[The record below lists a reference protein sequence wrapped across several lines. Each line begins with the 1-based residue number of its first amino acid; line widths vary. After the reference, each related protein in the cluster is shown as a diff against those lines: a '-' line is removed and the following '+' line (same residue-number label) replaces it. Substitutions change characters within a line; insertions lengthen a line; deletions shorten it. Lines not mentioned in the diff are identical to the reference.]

1 MRAKMSNKIA
11 RKQRQRKKLKNHVA
25 WLETMHKA
33 GVQLDM
39 KKIMKTKTPKIIIDK
54 LVSKENKDK

>member
-1 MRAKMSNKIA
+1 MSDKLA

-33 GVQLDM
+33 GVQLEMD
-39 KKIMKTKTPKIIIDK
+39 KIIKTKNPKIIVDK
-54 LVSKENKDK
+54 LVSKENKSK